1 LPWKERVEGA
11 GFNAFRVDLAEAL
24 QDDQKYGKGA
34 MVKGATL
41 VKLSD
46 QLIDC
51 FRANDE
57 NKARTF
63 PVWFSKEALEVCFT
77 RITDDLDIFVKVKR
91 LLLVLNLYLY
101 LAEKW
106 ISQPYRPSAF

>member
-1 LPWKERVEGA
+1 MEGA

-51 FRANDE
+51 FRVNDE
-57 NKARTF
+57 N

-91 LLLVLNLYLY
+91 LLLVLNLYL
-101 LAEKW
+101 AEKW
-106 ISQPYRPSAF
+106 ISQLYRPSAF